1 MSEPE
6 EAKANSEPEQEPDV
20 VVIMSPPVYAVLPKE
35 IKDRGKLMGADED
48 TNMVAMRFPAKD
60 KENITNELKKL
71 NKWFFDSPSI
81 FGG

>member
-1 MSEPE
+1 MTE
-6 EAKANSEPEQEPDV
+6 EAKANPEPEPEPDV
-20 VVIMSPPVYAVLPKE
+20 VVVMSPPVYAVLPKE

-48 TNMVAMRFPAKD
+48 TGTVAMKFPAKD

-71 NKWFFDSPSI
+71 NKWFFSTPSF

>member
-1 MSEPE
+1 MTE
-6 EAKANSEPEQEPDV
+6 EAKANPEAEPDV

-35 IKDRGKLMGADED
+35 IKDRGKLLGADED
-48 TNMVAMRFPAKD
+48 TGTVAMRFPAKD